1 VLLLLKPRLFYLSG
15 FYLYYRHTPTYKEV
29 AQPLFVYPLL
39 EILPFI
45 LPFSFSLWSL
55 INVVRQ
61 IRRLFTN
68 KNFLYSIFFFN
79 FHYLTHSVS
88 TFCLPKNLLF
98 EYPYGHEYPFCLLR
112 YKIIL
117 VLYYRCIVLKVLL
130 GYLLKTTFYLH
141 PRITSC
147 LFLWLT
153 STAIAGC

>member
-1 VLLLLKPRLFYLSG
+1 MWSDK
-15 FYLYYRHTPTYKEV
+15 
-29 AQPLFVYPLL
+29 FVG
-39 EILPFI
+39 
-45 LPFSFSLWSL
+45 
-55 INVVRQ
+55 
-61 IRRLFTN
+61 
-68 KNFLYSIFFFN
+68 YSRIKIFCKAFN

-153 STAIAGC
+153 STASIPQQGKSKISIR